1 MARYSALMAAC
12 CLVSLHNACAA
23 GTITSL
29 PSAPCTSPSPAVLTQ
44 HPMPCR
50 DNECASTLNSL
61 YKNATHP
68 ERVHVGVCQQ
78 LKLADETCL
87 PPSVPWS
94 DEVSLIT
101 VPFFQAKGPCYA
113 RHLVTTLYK

>member
-1 MARYSALMAAC
+1 MDAAF
-12 CLVSLHNACAA
+12 
-23 GTITSL
+23 T
-29 PSAPCTSPSPAVLTQ
+29 SAPCTSPSPPVLTR
-44 HPMPCR
+44 HPLACR

-78 LKLADETCL
+78 LKLADESCL